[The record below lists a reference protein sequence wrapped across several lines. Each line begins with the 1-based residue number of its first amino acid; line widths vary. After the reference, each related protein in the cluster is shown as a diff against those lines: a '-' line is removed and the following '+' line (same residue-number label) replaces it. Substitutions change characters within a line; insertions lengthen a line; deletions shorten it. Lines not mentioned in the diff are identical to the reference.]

1 MSNQLLFMYF
11 PTALGAL
18 GANRMR
24 SFLTM
29 LGVAVGIAAMTGVTS
44 LLQGFQG
51 QVNDSFE
58 SMGTSTVYIQRSSG
72 PSMGGGPGRMLEG
85 RPELEV
91 SYSDALL
98 QVDGVVAVVPVARTY
113 ATVKTTD
120 GVEMSVQLTGTSHA
134 WLDAGRRSVHAGR
147 FLTEF
152 EVTAG
157 QDVCVI
163 GAVVSQRL
171 FGNEA
176 ASGKRIEVQGVGLT
190 VVGTLSGEGQIMG
203 EARDNV
209 VIVPYTVFQR
219 WEELG
224 SSLELMV
231 EIEDPAMV
239 DSMVPVVESV
249 VRWLRGLGVDDD
261 NNFDIMTS
269 SQLQEGFSSVSK
281 WLFIGLL
288 GLSGLSLLIGSVGIA
303 NIMLVSVA
311 QRTREIGLR
320 MALGAG
326 KHQIMYQFITESAV
340 LSMVGGLA
348 GIASGVVLAG
358 LISAATGVPAGLE
371 PWAFAVAFTVSMIVG
386 VAAGVFPAARAA
398 SMEPVKALSR

>member
-1 MSNQLLFMYF
+1 MSNRMMFRYF

-72 PSMGGGPGRMLEG
+72 PSMGGGQGRMREG

-91 SYSDALL
+91 SYSDALE
-98 QVDGVVAVVPVARTY
+98 QVDGVISVVPVARTF
-113 ATVKTTD
+113 ATVKTAD
-120 GVEMSVQLTGTSHA
+120 GVEMSVQLTGTSHG
-134 WLDAGRRSVHAGR
+134 WLDAGHRSLESGR
-147 FLTEF
+147 FPTEF

-171 FGNEA
+171 FGDEA
-176 ASGKRIEVQGVGLT
+176 APGNRIEVQGVGLT
-190 VVGTLSGEGQIMG
+190 VVGTLSDEGQIMG
-203 EARDNV
+203 EAQDNV
-209 VIVPYTVFQR
+209 VIIPYTVFQR
-219 WEELG
+219 WEDLG
-224 SSLELMV
+224 RSLELMV
-231 EIEDPAMV
+231 VIEDPAMV

-249 VRWLRGLGVDDD
+249 VRRLRGLGVDDD

-326 KHQIMYQFITESAV
+326 RQQIMYQFVTESAV
-340 LSMVGGLA
+340 LSMVGGFA
-348 GIASGVVLAG
+348 GIAAGVVLAG
-358 LISAATGVPAGLE
+358 LVSAATGIPAGME
-371 PWAFAVAFTVSMIVG
+371 PWAFAVAFTASLLVG

>member
-1 MSNQLLFMYF
+1 MSNRAVFQYI
-11 PTALGAL
+11 PTALGAVV
-18 GANRMR
+18 ANRMR

-29 LGVAVGIAAMTGVTS
+29 LGVAVGIAAMTSVTS
-44 LLQGFQG
+44 LLQGFRG
-51 QVNDSFE
+51 QVNDEFE
-58 SMGTSTVYIQRSSG
+58 SMGTSTIYIQRSSG
-72 PSMGGGPGRMLEG
+72 PSMGGGAGRMREG

-91 SYSDALL
+91 SYSKALE
-98 QVDGVVAVVPVARTY
+98 QVDGVAAVTPVARTF
-113 ATVKTTD
+113 ATVKTAD
-120 GVEMSVQLTGTSHA
+120 GVEMSIQLIGTSQG
-134 WLDAGRRSVHAGR
+134 WLDAGHRSVDSGR
-147 FLTEF
+147 FMTEF

-171 FGNEA
+171 FGEEA
-176 ASGKRIEVQGVGLT
+176 APGKRIEVQGVGLT
-190 VVGTLSGEGQIMG
+190 VIGTLSDQGQVLGESQ
-203 EARDNV
+203 DNV
-209 VIVPYTVFQR
+209 VIIPYTVFQK
-219 WEELG
+219 WENLG
-224 SSLELMV
+224 RSLELMV
-231 EIEDPAMV
+231 EIESPSMV
-239 DSMVPVVESV
+239 DSMVPLVESV
-249 VRWLRGLGVDDD
+249 VRRLRGLGINDD

-320 MALGAG
+320 MALGAE
-326 KHQIMYQFITESAV
+326 KHQIMHQFITESAV
-340 LSMVGGLA
+340 LSMVGGFA
-348 GIASGVVLAG
+348 GIAAGAVLAG
-358 LISAATGVPAGLE
+358 LISAATGIPSGME
-371 PWAFAVAFTVSMIVG
+371 PWAFAVAFTVSLLVG